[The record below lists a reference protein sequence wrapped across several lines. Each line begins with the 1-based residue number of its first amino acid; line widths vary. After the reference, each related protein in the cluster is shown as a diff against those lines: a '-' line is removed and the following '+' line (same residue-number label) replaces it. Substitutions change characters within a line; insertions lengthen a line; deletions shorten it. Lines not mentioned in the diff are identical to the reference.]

1 MPTAEDLFNFALST
15 CRWHIPDPPAS
26 IPILHSAPATT
37 NLHCVSLLLFPQ
49 LSPTNA
55 PQAGILEA
63 GAAPTDCSL
72 LREAPAGAV
81 QMVAAAAHRFTFTV
95 SSIRGARGMRP
106 ARTRRGMGC
115 SSSSWTVGLM
125 LANAEEFGVCSFVF
139 MVLGPARASPKR
151 GQMA

>member
-1 MPTAEDLFNFALST
+1 MPTADDLFNFVLST

-37 NLHCVSLLLFPQ
+37 NLHCVSLFPQ

-63 GAAPTDCSL
+63 GAAPTDCSR

-81 QMVAAAAHRFTFTV
+81 QMVAAAAHRFTFTA

-106 ARTRRGMGC
+106 ARTRRGVGC
-115 SSSSWTVGLM
+115 SGSSSTVGLV
-125 LANAEEFGVCSFVF
+125 LANAVEFGVRSC
-139 MVLGPARASPKR
+139 
-151 GQMA
+151 